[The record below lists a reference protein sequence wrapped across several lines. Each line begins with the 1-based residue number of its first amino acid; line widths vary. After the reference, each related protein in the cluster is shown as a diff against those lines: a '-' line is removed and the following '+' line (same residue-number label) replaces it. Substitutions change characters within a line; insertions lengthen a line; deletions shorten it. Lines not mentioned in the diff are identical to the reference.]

1 MDGTSGVNTR
11 KRDVVAAPVQLDVLL
26 LQGEEDNQSA
36 NSDAAGEGRGG
47 DAKSFNQ
54 CLRSQPGG

>member
-47 DAKSFNQ
+47 DAKSFYQ
-54 CLRSQPGG
+54 CPRSQPGG